1 MTQADRLKKHL
12 HGRGED
18 LLFGLPSC
26 AVPETPPRTWR
37 RRRACHR
44 HRPGNGNTSTDVEKT
59 RISALAPTEFWKHL
73 HGRGEDA
80 NKRKGANIA
89 VETPPRTWRRRRH
102 LVVGKKATGNTS
114 TDVEKTEPF
123 QGPSIAVGKHLHG
136 RGEDRKTSTPFARS
150 RGNTSTDVEKTVLN
164 RDRYR
169 VVQKHLHGRGED
181 AKNARQAHGQRETPP
196 RTWRRLNIH
205 AQLFCQC

>member
-1 MTQADRLKKHL
+1 MLATDPQRCLETPPRTWRRLRLSIAYLFQIGNTSTDVEKTFFSACQAAPSQKHL

-18 LLFGLPSC
+18 DIETGSSD
-26 AVPETPPRTWR
+26 PETPPRTWR
-37 RRRACHR
+37 RPEVEVTAPAVTR
-44 HRPGNGNTSTDVEKT
+44 NTSTDVEKT
-59 RISALAPTEFWKHL
+59 YLFRFNRYDFK
-73 HGRGEDA
+73 
-80 NKRKGANIA
+80 
-89 VETPPRTWRRRRH
+89 
-102 LVVGKKATGNTS
+102 
-114 TDVEKTEPF
+114 
-123 QGPSIAVGKHLHG
+123 KHLHG